1 MQSKSINLKFR
12 SMPTFDRG
20 NDLNLY
26 KILNDVQ
33 PNDDRVI
40 LKTYS
45 NLNNEHVMNG
55 RYFYF

>member
-1 MQSKSINLKFR
+1 
-12 SMPTFDRG
+12 MPTFDRR

-26 KILNDVQ
+26 KILSDVQ
-33 PNDDRVI
+33 PNDDTVI

-55 RYFYF
+55 RYIFIFKVKN

>member
-1 MQSKSINLKFR
+1 
-12 SMPTFDRG
+12 MPTLDRG

-26 KILNDVQ
+26 KILSDVQ

-45 NLNNEHVMNG
+45 NLNNEHVDWEI
-55 RYFYF
+55 FLFLK